1 MSDITAAASPL
12 PTMPALPSVQEQLT
26 HLFAHKAEWL
36 NQELYDLFHSPGYF
50 PELKRNQSCVLIG
63 GRGTGKTTVL
73 RGLSYEGQS
82 KITSKDLG
90 GLEFIGIYYKVD
102 SNRVSALVGL
112 GLSDEKWQRPFA
124 HYINLVM
131 CSLILRMLAWYEQ
144 LHDHAPL
151 LLQDAAWR
159 RFQESLA
166 ITASSAGPDDGLTV
180 SELCHIVEL
189 AITRFEVYVNNIL
202 DEEVVKPTFSML
214 GAPLDSLMSALNTL
228 PPFHGKPL
236 FILLDEYEN
245 FADYQQ
251 KIVNTLIKQSAGRNY
266 CFKIGVRELGWR
278 VKHTLNGQELQAP
291 NDFRR
296 ISISEHLSGVKF
308 RQFAET
314 VCNRRLAKLQ
324 VALEGPLTVKRL
336 LPGLTNLEEARL
348 LGINA
353 LAKKII
359 LAHDASF
366 TEAEQA
372 RLRGLQPMLVWFAYE
387 WETHKG
393 AAGKTALA
401 DLLQKPEKWKKRF
414 DNYIYASLF
423 AIREGKAGIRKH
435 YAGWETYAL
444 MAGGNIRF
452 LLQLVEAAIR
462 LQAQA
467 TDSLD
472 KIVSYEHQTQAAI
485 MIGNSNLLEL
495 EGVDVKGGKIMKM
508 LQGLGRVFQIFAEDP
523 FGRAPEVNQ
532 FSVPE
537 LNGELHGADAQVG
550 PVQELLESAF
560 SYLALQ
566 RAPSNKLSKEASR
579 GFDYSIHPIYS
590 AYFRFS
596 HRKKRKTLLYAA
608 EILGLINNQKAA
620 GEEIIARTKKAKQEA
635 LSIQPPKPRPDASGQ
650 LPLFSPSTT

>member
-1 MSDITAAASPL
+1 MSDLSPAPIKQLASAP
-12 PTMPALPSVQEQLT
+12 PSVQEQLT

-82 KITSKDLG
+82 KITSKEVAS
-90 GLEFIGIYYKVD
+90 LEFIGIYYKVD
-102 SNRVSALVGL
+102 SNRVSALMGL
-112 GLSDEKWQRPFA
+112 GLSDEQWQRPFA
-124 HYINLVM
+124 HYINLVV
-131 CSLILRMLAWYEQ
+131 CSLILKMLSWYEQ
-144 LHDHAPL
+144 QPHNTVLRLH
-151 LLQDAAWR
+151 DAAWQ

-166 ITASSAGPDDGLTV
+166 IAQPASPLPGTALTV
-180 SELCHIVEL
+180 EELSHVVEL

-202 DEEVVKPTFSML
+202 DEQVAKPTFSML

-228 PPFHGKPL
+228 SPFQGKPL
-236 FILLDEYEN
+236 FLLLDEYEN
-245 FADYQQ
+245 FANYQQ
-251 KIVNTLIKQSAGRNY
+251 QIVNTLIKQSAGRNY

-278 VKHTLNGQELQAP
+278 VKHTLNGQELRAP
-291 NDFRR
+291 SDFRR
-296 ISISEHLSGVKF
+296 ISISDNMSGAKF
-308 RQFAET
+308 RKFAET

-324 VALEGPLTVKRL
+324 VSMDGKLTVKRL
-336 LPGLTNLEEARL
+336 LPGPTNLEEANL
-348 LGINA
+348 LGINP
-353 LAKKII
+353 LVKKI
-359 LAHDASF
+359 LNTSASSF
-366 TEAEQA
+366 SEAEQA
-372 RLRGLQPMLVWFAYE
+372 RLHALPPMLVWFAHE
-387 WETHKG
+387 WETRKG
-393 AAGKTALA
+393 ASGKLALT
-401 DLLQKPEKWKKRF
+401 DLLNKGEKWEKRF

-423 AIREGKAGIRKH
+423 AIREGKSGIRKH
-435 YAGWETYAL
+435 YAGWETYVL

-462 LQAQA
+462 LQVQA

-485 MIGNSNLLEL
+485 MIGSSNLLEL

-508 LQGLGRVFQIFAEDP
+508 LQGLGRVFQIFADDP

-537 LNGELHGADAQVG
+537 LNGELHGTAAEVV

-596 HRKKRKTLLYAA
+596 HRRKRKTLLYAS
-608 EILGLINNQKAA
+608 EILGLINNQKTTSD
-620 GEEIIARTKKAKQEA
+620 EIIARTKKAKQDA
-635 LSIQPPKPRPDASGQ
+635 QSVLPPKEKPSQTGQ
-650 LPLFSPSTT
+650 LPLFSSSTI